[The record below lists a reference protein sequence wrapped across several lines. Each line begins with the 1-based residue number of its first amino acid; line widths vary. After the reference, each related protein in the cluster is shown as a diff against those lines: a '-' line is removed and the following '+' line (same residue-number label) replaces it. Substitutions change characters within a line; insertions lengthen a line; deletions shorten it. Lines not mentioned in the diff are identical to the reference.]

1 MTDPRVTTRH
11 YAARAEAE
19 MAAEHPGW
27 RAYAYEAAHNGVIVT
42 GAVPVG
48 IITRGPREGAP
59 VWGDANDPTT
69 RRIIVDPKAIV
80 AELLALE
87 AETGDCA
94 DCDSGG
100 KEVRRVGPDGV
111 EYGPCRRCNGS
122 GLSPLS
128 PREIPT
134 TPPAR

>member
-11 YAARAEAE
+11 YAASAEAE

-48 IITRGPREGAP
+48 VVTRGPRKGAP
-59 VWGDANDPTT
+59 VWGGAKDPTT

-80 AELLALE
+80 AELLAIE
-87 AETGDCA
+87 AETGRCT
-94 DCDSGG
+94 DCDGGG
-100 KEVRRVGPDGV
+100 KTVRSVGAFGAT
-111 EYGPCRRCNGS
+111 YGPCRRCNGS

-128 PREIPT
+128 PREIPD
-134 TPPAR
+134 PSAAR